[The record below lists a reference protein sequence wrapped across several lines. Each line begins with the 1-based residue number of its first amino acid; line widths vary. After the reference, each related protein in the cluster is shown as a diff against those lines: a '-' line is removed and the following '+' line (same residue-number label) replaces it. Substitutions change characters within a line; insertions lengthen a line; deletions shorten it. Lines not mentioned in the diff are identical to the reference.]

1 MKTVSVI
8 LASYNGEKYIKEQ
21 IDSILAQT
29 YPIYE
34 ILIGDDGSADN
45 TMSILNDYA
54 CKYGNIKIISSN
66 GKHGVNYNFKRLMD
80 TASGNYIAISD
91 QDDIWFPEKIE
102 IMIREIGTHVLVYSD
117 AIPFSGM
124 LTSYYNKEQSVEF
137 DSYIPENSIEDIMF
151 NNVVSGHRML
161 VKKEFI
167 NEIHE
172 WNFDVYYDWW
182 LAISASYRN
191 SIIYIPCPLVFWRR
205 HDHSMTLLSPKREKK
220 IFKVFK
226 FIRRRH
232 SYFQSLLK
240 LFNDL
245 GIENEKQLIIYKL
258 AHKFA
263 SRSVCINLYGCFY
276 YCIKI
281 KSRLSYSTFI
291 KPLKM
296 WSK

>member
-102 IMIREIGTHVLVYSD
+102 IMMREIGTHVLAYSD

-124 LTSYYNKEQSVEF
+124 LIPYNKEQSVEF

-226 FIRRRH
+226 FIRRR
-232 SYFQSLLK
+232 L
-240 LFNDL
+240 
-245 GIENEKQLIIYKL
+245 
-258 AHKFA
+258 
-263 SRSVCINLYGCFY
+263 
-276 YCIKI
+276 
-281 KSRLSYSTFI
+281 
-291 KPLKM
+291 
-296 WSK
+296 

>member
-21 IDSILAQT
+21 LDSILAQT

-54 CKYGNIKIISSN
+54 CKYENIKIISSN

-191 SIIYIPCPLVFWRR
+191 SIIYIPYPLVFWRR

-226 FIRRRH
+226 F
-232 SYFQSLLK
+232 
-240 LFNDL
+240 L
-245 GIENEKQLIIYKL
+245 GIENEKQLIVYKL

>member
-1 MKTVSVI
+1 M
-8 LASYNGEKYIKEQ
+8 
-21 IDSILAQT
+21 
-29 YPIYE
+29 
-34 ILIGDDGSADN
+34 LI
-45 TMSILNDYA
+45 
-54 CKYGNIKIISSN
+54 
-66 GKHGVNYNFKRLMD
+66 
-80 TASGNYIAISD
+80 
-91 QDDIWFPEKIE
+91 P
-102 IMIREIGTHVLVYSD
+102 
-117 AIPFSGM
+117 
-124 LTSYYNKEQSVEF
+124 YNKEQSVEF

>member
-8 LASYNGEKYIKEQ
+8 LASYNGEKYIIEQ

-102 IMIREIGTHVLVYSD
+102 IMMREIGTHVLAYSD

-124 LTSYYNKEQSVEF
+124 LIPYNKEQSVEF

-226 FIRRRH
+226 FISRRH

>member
-1 MKTVSVI
+1 
-8 LASYNGEKYIKEQ
+8 
-21 IDSILAQT
+21 
-29 YPIYE
+29 
-34 ILIGDDGSADN
+34 
-45 TMSILNDYA
+45 
-54 CKYGNIKIISSN
+54 
-66 GKHGVNYNFKRLMD
+66 MD

-102 IMIREIGTHVLVYSD
+102 IMMREIGTHVLAYSD

-124 LTSYYNKEQSVEF
+124 LIPYNKEQSVEF

>member
-54 CKYGNIKIISSN
+54 CKYENIKIISSN

-102 IMIREIGTHVLVYSD
+102 IMIREIGTHVLAYSD

-124 LTSYYNKEQSVEF
+124 LTSYYSKEQSVEF

-191 SIIYIPCPLVFWRR
+191 SIIYIPYPLVFWRR
-205 HDHSMTLLSPKREKK
+205 HDHSMTLLSPKRERK

-226 FIRRRH
+226 FIKRRH

-245 GIENEKQLIIYKL
+245 GIENEKQLIVYKL

-263 SRSVCINLYGCFY
+263 SRSVCINLYGCF
-276 YCIKI
+276 
-281 KSRLSYSTFI
+281 
-291 KPLKM
+291 
-296 WSK
+296 

>member
-102 IMIREIGTHVLVYSD
+102 IMMREIGTHVLAYSD

-124 LTSYYNKEQSVEF
+124 LIPYNKEQSVEF

-167 NEIHE
+167 NG
-172 WNFDVYYDWW
+172 
-182 LAISASYRN
+182 
-191 SIIYIPCPLVFWRR
+191 IIYIPCPLVFWRR

>member
-102 IMIREIGTHVLVYSD
+102 IMMREIGTHVLAYSD

-124 LTSYYNKEQSVEF
+124 LIPYNKEQSVEF

-226 FIRRRH
+226 FTRRRH

>member
-102 IMIREIGTHVLVYSD
+102 IMMREIGTHVLAYSD

-124 LTSYYNKEQSVEF
+124 LIPYNKEQSVEF

-226 FIRRRH
+226 FIRRGH